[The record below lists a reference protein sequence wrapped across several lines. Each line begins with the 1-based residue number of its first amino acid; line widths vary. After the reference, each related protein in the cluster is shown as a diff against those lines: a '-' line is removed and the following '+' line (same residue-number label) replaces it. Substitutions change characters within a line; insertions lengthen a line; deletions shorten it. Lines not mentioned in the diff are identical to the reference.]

1 MRVRFDV
8 PELTGAQREVVD
20 CDGDFLLLAC
30 PGSGKT
36 RAAAA
41 RVERLSTTRRLAVC
55 SYTNVG
61 ADRIATVL
69 RDDFEAVLGPEHFI
83 GTLHRFLLRY
93 VLYPFAGLVG
103 VTAGPWVRERNWP
116 DVSVG
121 GNNRKRIGIDRF
133 RCDPAGNLV
142 VKSRPRTIHES
153 DDELIALV
161 GSAVRDEKRKLA
173 ASGFVSFD
181 DAIWLSLKILDRHP
195 EIARAVAG
203 RFEELLLDEA
213 QDTSELQLA
222 ALGKLRETASLRS
235 LVLVGDVEQSIFSFQ
250 GASAEGCLR
259 LAREAELKTLTLRQ
273 NHRCSQ
279 RICDVAAH
287 FCDRAEP
294 DEAVGIH
301 AGSPIEP
308 EVIHY
313 PAAEPAIAV
322 ALYRERLDEHVID
335 VGEAA
340 ILARG
345 TKLVDEL
352 NGKRPS
358 IGKSARLISL
368 GLACATLRN
377 ATLSSEQV
385 RGTEA
390 IVAYCAWKAESL
402 EELDEERREAL
413 RASTFRLLQD
423 LPALDM
429 DLPSWNAGAAAVLNA
444 AAKALTPKPLRS
456 GAQALPSYAEHT
468 GHRASDVF
476 ARPPQELVAQTVHDI
491 KGEDREAVMIVID
504 RPRSK
509 KHGPQTELWSTALSG
524 GEIDSRQ
531 VEEKRIAFVAL
542 TRARRYCVVA
552 LPDDPHG
559 LAAASL
565 FAEQGFK
572 QVG

>member
-1 MRVRFDV
+1 MPD
-8 PELTGAQREVVD
+8 LTDAQREVVNHE
-20 CDGDFLLLAC
+20 GDFLLLAC

-69 RDDFEAVLGPEHFI
+69 RDDFETVLGPEHFI

-103 VTAGPWVRERNWP
+103 VTAGPWVRERSWP

-121 GNNRKRIGIDRF
+121 GNNRKRIGIDCF

-142 VKSRPRTIHES
+142 VRNKPRTIHEP
-153 DDELIALV
+153 DDELVTLV
-161 GSAVRDEKRKLA
+161 ESAVREEKRRLA

-222 ALGKLRETASLRS
+222 ALGKLRETGALKS

-259 LAREAELKTLTLRQ
+259 LSEEARLETLNLRQ

-301 AGSPIEP
+301 AESSIEP

-313 PAAEPAIAV
+313 PAAEPTTAV

-335 VGEAA
+335 VAEAA

-345 TKLVDEL
+345 TRLVEEL
-352 NGKRPS
+352 NGERPS

-368 GLACATLRN
+368 GSACATLRN
-377 ATLSSEQV
+377 STLSSEQV
-385 RGTEA
+385 RGVEV

-402 EELDEERREAL
+402 EELDEEQREEVRL
-413 RASTFRLLQD
+413 PTFRLLQS
-423 LPALDM
+423 LPALDL
-429 DLPSWNAGAAAVLNA
+429 DLPSWNAGAAAALNE
-444 AAKALTPKPLRS
+444 AAKALTSKPLRS
-456 GAQALPSYAEHT
+456 GAQALPAYDEHS
-468 GHRASDVF
+468 GLRASDVF
-476 ARPPQELVAQTVHDI
+476 VQPPQELVAQTVHDI

-504 RPRSK
+504 RPRSR
-509 KHGPQTELWSTALSG
+509 KHSPQAELWGTALSG

-531 VEEKRIAFVAL
+531 AEEKRIAFVAL
-542 TRARRYCVVA
+542 TRAQRYCVVA
-552 LPDDPHG
+552 LPDDSHG
-559 LAAASL
+559 RAAASL

-572 QVG
+572 KLN